1 MSLMNLLIG
10 LALSILVYIIG
21 WHQLY
26 GQFIN
31 DYYKKNQHWLIL
43 LSIPCTYLAVYSN
56 KLTTE
61 YFDGKVWPNR
71 IISLSIGLIGFYIL
85 SSIYFDEK
93 PTIKT
98 AVVMSLA
105 LAAVVLQI
113 FWK

>member
-1 MSLMNLLIG
+1 MSLMNLIIG
-10 LALSILVYIIG
+10 LALSILVYIVG

-26 GQFIN
+26 GQFIHE
-31 DYYKKNQHWLIL
+31 YYKKNQHWLIL

>member
-1 MSLMNLLIG
+1 MNLLIG
-10 LALSILVYIIG
+10 LVLSVFVYIIG

-26 GQFIN
+26 GQFIHEFFRK
-31 DYYKKNQHWLIL
+31 YQHWLIL
-43 LSIPCTYLAVYSN
+43 VSVPCTYLAVYAN

-85 SSIYFDEK
+85 SSYYFDEK

-98 AVVMSLA
+98 VVVMSLA
-105 LAAVVLQI
+105 LMAVILQI
-113 FWK
+113 VWK

>member
-1 MSLMNLLIG
+1 MNLIIG
-10 LALSILVYIIG
+10 LALSILVYIVG

-26 GQFIN
+26 GQFIHE
-31 DYYKKNQHWLIL
+31 YYKKNQHWLIL

>member
-1 MSLMNLLIG
+1 
-10 LALSILVYIIG
+10 
-21 WHQLY
+21 LY
-26 GQFIN
+26 GQFIHE
-31 DYYKKNQHWLIL
+31 YYKKNQHWLIL

-98 AVVMSLA
+98 AVVITLA

>member
-1 MSLMNLLIG
+1 MNLIIG
-10 LALSILVYIIG
+10 LALSILVYIVG

-26 GQFIN
+26 GQFIHE
-31 DYYKKNQHWLIL
+31 YYKKNQHWLIL

-98 AVVMSLA
+98 AVVITLA